1 LAIVSW
7 LLVIIV
13 DVWQLIGQKKAV
25 SLLDQSLKAGRL
37 AHAYLLVGP
46 PHVGKMTL
54 ALRLAQALNC
64 EAETRPCL
72 ACTACKKIAAGT
84 HSDVIVIGLEQNE
97 DEVEAKLIG
106 IDQIKEVQHAASLPP
121 FEGKH
126 KVFII
131 DGAELLSTDAAN
143 CLLKT
148 LEEPEPNV
156 TFILLTTND
165 RLLLPTV
172 VSRCQR
178 LELAPLPISEETRA
192 LVESAKIEP
201 ERARLLAGLSH
212 GCPGWALAANGDEN
226 TLQRRHEEV
235 NRLVEVIKDGYE
247 GRFEY
252 AARLAAGF
260 NRDRGAVYE
269 VLERWLDYWRDLLLA
284 KLGGDDLITNIDRR
298 SELGEMA
305 AGYRLDQIKEYI
317 ESIRRA
323 AEQLHRNVNA
333 RLALEVLM
341 LDIPSKKEGG
351 GVKNG

>member
-1 LAIVSW
+1 LVIVSW
-7 LLVIIV
+7 LLVIII
-13 DVWQLIGQKKAV
+13 DVWQVIGQNKAV
-25 SLLDQSLKAGRL
+25 SLLDRSLKAGML

-46 PHVGKMTL
+46 PHIGKMTL
-54 ALRLAQALNC
+54 AIRLAQALNC
-64 EAETRPCL
+64 EADEKPCL

-84 HSDVIVIGLEQNE
+84 HSDVQVVGLAQNE
-97 DEVEAKLIG
+97 DTEAKLIHTE
-106 IDQIKEVQHAASLPP
+106 QIKDVLHSASLPP

-143 CLLKT
+143 RLLKT
-148 LEEPEPNV
+148 LEEPESKV

-172 VSRCQR
+172 VSRCQC
-178 LELAPLPISEETRA
+178 LELAPLPVGEEARA
-192 LVESAKIEP
+192 LVASAQIEP

-212 GCPGWALAANGDEN
+212 GCPGWALAAAGDET

-235 NRLVEVIKDGYE
+235 DKLVEVIRDSYE

-260 NRDRGAVYE
+260 SHDRGAVYE
-269 VLERWLDYWRDLLLA
+269 VLERWLDYWRDLLLV
-284 KLGGDDLITNIDRR
+284 KLSGDDLVTNIDRR
-298 SELGEMA
+298 SELMEMA
-305 AGYRLDQIKEYI
+305 AGYRVEQIKEFI
-317 ESIRRA
+317 EGIGRA
-323 AEQLHRNVNA
+323 AERLHENVNA
-333 RLALEVLM
+333 RLALEVMM
-341 LDIPSKKEGG
+341 LDIPLNKEGG